1 MKRLPLIVLCCAIA
15 APVPAAAAK
24 DVPQQA
30 AAAPNWPSV
39 KYEEKRP
46 AVLRS
51 GDLVVTLD
59 TEPGSK
65 PEYRVP
71 TFKGVYQGRPIF
83 TVRMPEKEDTDP
95 EFAARVV
102 RLDPKT
108 ALPQV
113 VMTAYTYDAH
123 CCIATRIAT
132 AISPDSWEIV
142 DAPPL
147 DGEQGYVFR
156 DIDGDGTAEMISFD
170 QNFFYSFACY
180 PCSYPPTRIAKLSG
194 TQITDVT
201 ADPEYRGFLREVVAG
216 LEKYARGERKLW
228 HENGFLAGWVAAKS
242 LVGQVDDAWKRMLA
256 SYDRKADWPMETCTT
271 GAAIDKCPKDKLRQ
285 MSFPEALNRH
295 LAELGYPTPKAMW
308 R

>member
-1 MKRLPLIVLCCAIA
+1 MMKRLPLIVLCCAIA

-65 PEYRVP
+65 SEYRVP

-142 DAPPL
+142 DAPPPARRRRASL
-147 DGEQGYVFR
+147 SLRRHRRRRHGGNDQLRPELFLFLRVLSLLLPADAHRQAVGNADHRRHHRPGIPRLPARGGRRPGEVR
-156 DIDGDGTAEMISFD
+156 
-170 QNFFYSFACY
+170 
-180 PCSYPPTRIAKLSG
+180 TRG
-194 TQITDVT
+194 TQAVARERVPRRLGRRQEPGRRGRRRLETDARLLRPQDGL
-201 ADPEYRGFLREVVAG
+201 ADG
-216 LEKYARGERKLW
+216 
-228 HENGFLAGWVAAKS
+228 
-242 LVGQVDDAWKRMLA
+242 
-256 SYDRKADWPMETCTT
+256 
-271 GAAIDKCPKDKLRQ
+271 
-285 MSFPEALNRH
+285 
-295 LAELGYPTPKAMW
+295 
-308 R
+308 

>member
-1 MKRLPLIVLCCAIA
+1 PLRAFRRQSDREPIAVVTRPKLDNLRVHACGRPAWLFPREAKDRMMKRLPLIVLCCAIA

-113 VMTAYTYDAH
+113 VMT
-123 CCIATRIAT
+123 
-132 AISPDSWEIV
+132 
-142 DAPPL
+142 
-147 DGEQGYVFR
+147 
-156 DIDGDGTAEMISFD
+156 
-170 QNFFYSFACY
+170 
-180 PCSYPPTRIAKLSG
+180 
-194 TQITDVT
+194 
-201 ADPEYRGFLREVVAG
+201 
-216 LEKYARGERKLW
+216 
-228 HENGFLAGWVAAKS
+228 
-242 LVGQVDDAWKRMLA
+242 
-256 SYDRKADWPMETCTT
+256 
-271 GAAIDKCPKDKLRQ
+271 
-285 MSFPEALNRH
+285 
-295 LAELGYPTPKAMW
+295 
-308 R
+308 